1 MSVIEVKDN
10 NLGKELLKGKVLI
23 DFNATWCGPCR
34 MLKPVLEEISNER
47 SDYKFVSVDVDENGD
62 LAEEYGV
69 SSIPC
74 LVILEDGKEIKRTVG
89 LMPKSEFESFLGD
102 K

>member
-1 MSVIEVKDN
+1 MSVIEIKDN
-10 NLGKELLKGKVLI
+10 NLEKEISKGKVLI
-23 DFNATWCGPCR
+23 EFNATWCGPCR
-34 MLKPVLEEISNER
+34 MLKPVLEEISNDR
-47 SDYKFVSVDVDENGD
+47 SDYKFLAVDVDENTD

-74 LVILEDGKEIKRTVG
+74 LVVLENGKEVKRTVG
-89 LMPKSEFESFLGD
+89 LMPKSELNSFLGD